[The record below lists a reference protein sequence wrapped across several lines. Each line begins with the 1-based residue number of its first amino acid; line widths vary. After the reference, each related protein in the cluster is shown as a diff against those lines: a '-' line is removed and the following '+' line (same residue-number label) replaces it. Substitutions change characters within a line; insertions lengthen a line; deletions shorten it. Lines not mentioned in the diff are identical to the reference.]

1 MCCCKQ
7 LSEGAAAK
15 FAELD
20 AFIDTLGIDR
30 ADERRRGR
38 LIQVLHKAQKI
49 FGYLPREVQQHVAE
63 KLYLQE
69 AQVSGVVSFYN
80 YFTTEPKGKY
90 CIDIC
95 LGTACYVKGSEKV
108 LSEIER
114 VLGVKADTHP
124 TEDGLFSISGLR
136 CVGACGLAPV
146 MMVNGK
152 VYGKVTPAQAV
163 EIVAVLRQR
172 QHHRQ
177 AAGVGDALHVTG
189 QHPQAVPGGVYQRDQ
204 ADYRLHRHHLPAR
217 RVALTTGCAA
227 LRRAFVG
234 GFASPV
240 SIASRRGV
248 VNQGMN

>member
-1 MCCCKQ
+1 MCCCKKM
-7 LSEGAAAK
+7 SEGAAAK

-20 AFIDTLGIDR
+20 AFIDTLGIVRD
-30 ADERRRGR
+30 DERRRGR
-38 LIQVLHKAQKI
+38 LIQVLHKAQGI

-63 KLYLQE
+63 KLFLTE

-152 VYGKVTPAQAV
+152 VYGKVTPAKAV
-163 EIVAVLRQR
+163 EIVKEYKA
-172 QHHRQ
+172 
-177 AAGVGDALHVTG
+177 
-189 QHPQAVPGGVYQRDQ
+189 
-204 ADYRLHRHHLPAR
+204 
-217 RVALTTGCAA
+217 
-227 LRRAFVG
+227 
-234 GFASPV
+234 
-240 SIASRRGV
+240 
-248 VNQGMN
+248 QG

>member
-1 MCCCKQ
+1 M
-7 LSEGAAAK
+7 
-15 FAELD
+15 
-20 AFIDTLGIDR
+20 
-30 ADERRRGR
+30 
-38 LIQVLHKAQKI
+38 
-49 FGYLPREVQQHVAE
+49 
-63 KLYLQE
+63 
-69 AQVSGVVSFYN
+69 VSFYN

-163 EIVAVLRQR
+163 EIVKEYKA
-172 QHHRQ
+172 
-177 AAGVGDALHVTG
+177 
-189 QHPQAVPGGVYQRDQ
+189 
-204 ADYRLHRHHLPAR
+204 
-217 RVALTTGCAA
+217 
-227 LRRAFVG
+227 
-234 GFASPV
+234 
-240 SIASRRGV
+240 
-248 VNQGMN
+248 QG

>member
-1 MCCCKQ
+1 MCCCKKM
-7 LSEGAAAK
+7 SEGAAAK

-30 ADERRRGR
+30 DDERRRGR
-38 LIQVLHKAQKI
+38 LIQVLHKAQGI
-49 FGYLPREVQQHVAE
+49 FGYLPREVQQHVAQ
-63 KLYLQE
+63 KLFLTE

-124 TEDGLFSISGLR
+124 TEDGLFSVSGLR

-152 VYGKVTPAQAV
+152 VYGKVTPAKAL
-163 EIVAVLRQR
+163 EIVKEYKA
-172 QHHRQ
+172 
-177 AAGVGDALHVTG
+177 
-189 QHPQAVPGGVYQRDQ
+189 
-204 ADYRLHRHHLPAR
+204 
-217 RVALTTGCAA
+217 
-227 LRRAFVG
+227 
-234 GFASPV
+234 
-240 SIASRRGV
+240 
-248 VNQGMN
+248 QG